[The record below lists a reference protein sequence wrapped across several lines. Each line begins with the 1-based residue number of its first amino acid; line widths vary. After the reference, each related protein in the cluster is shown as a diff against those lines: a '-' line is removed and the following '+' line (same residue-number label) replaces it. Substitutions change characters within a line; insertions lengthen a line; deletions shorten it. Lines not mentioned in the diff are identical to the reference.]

1 MACARI
7 VSTNCILN
15 TAPGVSTP
23 ARSSG
28 RPLGSVRLNIALI
41 VPSPATEAEL
51 IVMTNAG
58 RTIVSAAIVH
68 CC

>member
-7 VSTNCILN
+7 VSANCILN

-23 ARSSG
+23 ARSSA

-51 IVMTNAG
+51 MVMTYPG
-58 RTIVSAAIVH
+58 RTIVSSAMVH